1 MRVLLPV
8 VCLTLYIALLLS
20 AAADEPISYS
30 QGNALMVHY
39 KCASC
44 HALDRAS
51 AGPSLRAIARKYASD
66 PTAQGELETMVLN
79 GSAGVW
85 GDDSAMPPTQVPEAD
100 LHTVVAWILSLKN

>member
-1 MRVLLPV
+1 LFPL
-8 VCLTLYIALLLS
+8 VCLTLCIGLLVS

-30 QGNALMVHY
+30 QGNALMARY
-39 KCASC
+39 KCTSC
-44 HALDRAS
+44 HALDKSS

-85 GDDSAMPPTQVPEAD
+85 GDDSAMPPSSVPQGD
-100 LHTVVAWILSLKN
+100 LHTVVEWILSLKD